1 MNGHL
6 DRRILIIVVTK
17 SRGKQPGREKTE
29 LIKIIIGEN
38 IFNIIDDITRTFL
51 LISRYDITKYS
62 YLIIFYKIIWMRK
75 VDQKL
80 TQE

>member
-6 DRRILIIVVTK
+6 DRRISIIVVTK

-38 IFNIIDDITRTFL
+38 IFNIIDDIGNQDISSNI
-51 LISRYDITKYS
+51 LI
-62 YLIIFYKIIWMRK
+62 
-75 VDQKL
+75 
-80 TQE
+80 